1 MVSQVAANSCH
12 WRCGVA
18 EARVVQPLRA
28 DEQDVHRAV
37 ADLGVY
43 LLPVLEVGGVDGARV
58 DAGPRRGVDLVAHQR
73 EQRGDD
79 DGRPGPRRAQQ
90 RGRDEVDRGLAP
102 AGALHHERAPL
113 LRDEGADRCPLV
125 VPQPRMVARERP
137 QVPLCLVPQFP
148 VGRGAAPSRSCLN
161 SYHGTLR
168 SIGRVT
174 DTVSIRDL
182 RVSTVIGVYDWERE
196 IEQALIF
203 SVDMA
208 ADVAKAAARDD
219 IADTLDYSAVAQTV
233 KTVVIEGRFQLIETA
248 AERVAERL
256 IADYGL
262 DWVRVEV
269 VKPIPS
275 EGYTAA
281 IAVERPV
288 RRAKLV

>member
-1 MVSQVAANSCH
+1 
-12 WRCGVA
+12 
-18 EARVVQPLRA
+18 
-28 DEQDVHRAV
+28 
-37 ADLGVY
+37 
-43 LLPVLEVGGVDGARV
+43 
-58 DAGPRRGVDLVAHQR
+58 
-73 EQRGDD
+73 
-79 DGRPGPRRAQQ
+79 
-90 RGRDEVDRGLAP
+90 
-102 AGALHHERAPL
+102 
-113 LRDEGADRCPLV
+113 
-125 VPQPRMVARERP
+125 
-137 QVPLCLVPQFP
+137 
-148 VGRGAAPSRSCLN
+148 
-161 SYHGTLR
+161 
-168 SIGRVT
+168 VT

-219 IADTLDYSAVAQTV
+219 IADAVDYSAVAQAV

-256 IADYGL
+256 IADFGL

-281 IAVERPV
+281 IAVERPA
-288 RRAKLV
+288 RRANLL